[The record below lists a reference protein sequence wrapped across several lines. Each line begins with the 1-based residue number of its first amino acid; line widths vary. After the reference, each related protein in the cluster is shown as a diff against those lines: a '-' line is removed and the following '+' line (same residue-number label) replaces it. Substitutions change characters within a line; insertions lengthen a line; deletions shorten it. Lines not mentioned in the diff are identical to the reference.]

1 MSTDER
7 VTLVC
12 KLFFDYWKSC
22 GMTEN
27 SRVARFSQ
35 EGLGVRGATGGDV
48 SGSGTDIAAGLHA
61 QLCREKERENRL
73 LCMF

>member
-1 MSTDER
+1 M
-7 VTLVC
+7 
-12 KLFFDYWKSC
+12 